1 MSARFDVIF
10 FIAFVII
17 FSLAALLLFPYLKS
31 SVDVQKE
38 ERQRLYQLY
47 KECKVIEVN
56 HYNGFFEGTSNKLDC
71 NGTIYNVSTSDY
83 DDVMANH

>member
-1 MSARFDVIF
+1 MLDRFVSVIALII
-10 FIAFVII
+10 IALFVT
-17 FSLAALLLFPYLKS
+17 LFLYPYLKG
-31 SVDVQKE
+31 SVDDQKD

-47 KECKVIEVN
+47 KECMVIEVN
-56 HYNGFFEGTSNKLDC
+56 HYNGFFEDNSNKLNC